1 MAYIMGDRNQTT
13 LFPPTIED
21 YVGLEDPVRV
31 YDAFV
36 ENIDFQEMGL
46 PIHTCKAGAR
56 EYHPKAML
64 KLMVYGYSYGI
75 RSSRKLERA
84 CHHNVSFM
92 WLVSG
97 VQPDYRTIARFRREN
112 KESIKKVLKQNV
124 KLCIELDLI
133 EGNTLFIDGSK
144 FRANASINNTWDDE
158 KCKKYLEKVEK
169 NIDRIMEE
177 VEQIDIEEEGSGSL
191 VKLDEELQS
200 QEKLRAK
207 VKQIS
212 KTLKE
217 RGQKKINSTDIDSV
231 NGKSR
236 QGSHAIMNC
245 EVGTDKKHG
254 LIVNS
259 EAVSQ
264 NNDLNQLSPQVK
276 QCTEALSKAPANVIS
291 DSGYFSLKD
300 IEKIPKSVKVIIP
313 SNKQAQKEN
322 KKTEVKPF
330 GKEEFHYDKERDVY
344 ICPEGKTL
352 SKKGFAFGSEEKIS
366 YKATGK
372 ECRDCKHFGICT
384 TCKDGRVVVRMVENE
399 ELKEKLEEIYHQEE
413 SQELYKLRKEKAELP
428 FGHMKRNLGAGQF
441 MLRGK
446 KGVNAELSILSTC
459 FNITRMIT
467 IIGIPAIIAKLNSI

>member
-31 YDAFV
+31 YDAFI

-46 PIHTCKAGAR
+46 PIHACKAGAH
-56 EYHPKAML
+56 EYYPKTML
-64 KLMVYGYSYGI
+64 KLIVYGYSYGM

-84 CHHNVSFM
+84 CYHNVSFM

-112 KESIKKVLKQNV
+112 KEAIKEVLKQNV

-177 VEQIDIEEEGSGSL
+177 VEQIDIEEEGNGSL

-200 QEKLRAK
+200 QERLRAK

-217 RGQKKINSTDIDSV
+217 RGQKKINSTDNDSV

-236 QGSHAIMNC
+236 QGTHAIYNC
-245 EVGTDKKHG
+245 EISTDEKHG

-264 NNDLNQLSPQVK
+264 NNDYNQFSPQLE
-276 QCTEALSKAPANVIS
+276 QSTETLGNSPVNAIS
-291 DSGYFSLKD
+291 DSGYFSLED
-300 IEKIPKSVKVIIP
+300 IERVPESVNVIIP
-313 SNKQAQKEN
+313 TKEQAQKEN
-322 KKTEVKPF
+322 KKKPVKPF
-330 GKEEFHYDKERDVY
+330 GKEEFKYDKERDEY

-352 SKKGFAFGSEEKIS
+352 SKEGIAFSDERKIC
-366 YKATGK
+366 YKAEGK
-372 ECRDCKHFGICT
+372 ECRSCRHFGVCT
-384 TCKDGRVVVRMVENE
+384 RNKDGRRIIRMANE
-399 ELKEKLEEIYHQEE
+399 ELKEELEKVYQKEE
-413 SQELYKLRKEKAELP
+413 SQKLYKLRKEKVELP

-459 FNITRMIT
+459 FNIARMIT

>member
-46 PIHTCKAGAR
+46 PIHTCKAGAH
-56 EYHPKAML
+56 EYHPKIML
-64 KLMVYGYSYGI
+64 KLIVYGYSYGI
-75 RSSRKLERA
+75 RGSRKLERA

-112 KESIKKVLKQNV
+112 KEAIKKVLKQNV

-158 KCKKYLEKVEK
+158 RCKKYLEKVEK

-177 VEQIDIEEEGSGSL
+177 AEQIDTEEEGNGSL
-191 VKLDEELQS
+191 VKLDEELQG

-207 VKQIS
+207 VKEIS

-217 RGQKKINSTDIDSV
+217 IGQNKINSTDNDSV

-236 QGSHAIMNC
+236 QGTHAIYNC
-245 EVGTDKKHG
+245 EISADEKHG
-254 LIVNS
+254 LIVNT

-264 NNDLNQLSPQVK
+264 NNDYNQFSAQLEQS
-276 QCTEALSKAPANVIS
+276 TETLGNLPVNAIS
-291 DSGYFSLKD
+291 DSGYFSLED
-300 IEKIPKSVKVIIP
+300 MEKVPEGVNVIMP
-313 SNKQAQKEN
+313 TKEQAQKEN
-322 KKTEVKPF
+322 KKKPVKPF
-330 GKEEFHYDKERDVY
+330 GKDEFKYDKERDEY

-352 SKKGFAFGSEEKIS
+352 SKKGIAFSDENKIC
-366 YKATGK
+366 YKAEGK
-372 ECRDCKHFGICT
+372 ECRGCRHFGVCT
-384 TCKDGRVVVRMVENE
+384 RNKDGRRIIRMVNE
-399 ELKEKLEEIYHQEE
+399 ELKEELEKVYQKEE
-413 SQELYKLRKEKAELP
+413 SQKLYKLRKEKVELP

-459 FNITRMIT
+459 FNIARMIT
-467 IIGIPAIIAKLNSI
+467 IIGIPTLITKLNGM